1 MAQRHCCP
9 PPWAPFLDW
18 SPSPHTPACLARPGR
33 RSSAMQKAPPCTVA
47 PPLGVGAASARTAA
61 RPERAQ
67 RARAACTRVGATAR
81 VRVWASAPAGRQAA
95 ATAVMLERATLRVLL
110 HERERAAHLRKGI
123 QARRRQAARAR
134 PDMQHA
140 ARGAARSATARRP
153 APWPQPHQ
161 ARRRRRP
168 RARGGRSAHRVGR
181 QCGTQKTR
189 AGACRLLV
197 PRACARRLHAGI
209 SCSDMNPLLTSI
221 IKPKHTVQCI
231 ICSHAPSP
239 AGGAAAAP
247 RRASRAPAAGGIAS
261 ATSSCVLC
269 LLLGGARRVRL
280 LSVLGR
286 GGVLLGNLSRCLL
299 PARGMGP
306 QLACGLGRKRASCCP
321 WPWSAI
327 PARARS

>member
-1 MAQRHCCP
+1 MPSAARWGASARCSACAGQARDGMAQRHCCP

-140 ARGAARSATARRP
+140 ARGAARSATARRTG
-153 APWPQPHQ
+153 AP
-161 ARRRRRP
+161 
-168 RARGGRSAHRVGR
+168 GRSHIKRGDGGTLALEEGAPAHRVGGR
-181 QCGTQKTR
+181 ECGTQKTR

-197 PRACARRLHAGI
+197 PPCLRHGVSTPQQSRI
-209 SCSDMNPLLTSI
+209 SCSKI
-221 IKPKHTVQCI
+221 
-231 ICSHAPSP
+231 
-239 AGGAAAAP
+239 
-247 RRASRAPAAGGIAS
+247 
-261 ATSSCVLC
+261 
-269 LLLGGARRVRL
+269 
-280 LSVLGR
+280 
-286 GGVLLGNLSRCLL
+286 
-299 PARGMGP
+299 
-306 QLACGLGRKRASCCP
+306 
-321 WPWSAI
+321 
-327 PARARS
+327 